1 METIF
6 WRVAQALDAVSV
18 ANTEGREKR
27 LRFPFYVNASSEIAT
42 ATELNL
48 VLESDWRKCG
58 LQSVRSEVRSYK
70 MNETL
75 GPNWL
80 VLW

>member
-1 METIF
+1 MDAQSVEGSWMTERHERKLIICISRQMETIF

-48 VLESDWRKCG
+48 VLESD
-58 LQSVRSEVRSYK
+58 
-70 MNETL
+70 
-75 GPNWL
+75 
-80 VLW
+80 